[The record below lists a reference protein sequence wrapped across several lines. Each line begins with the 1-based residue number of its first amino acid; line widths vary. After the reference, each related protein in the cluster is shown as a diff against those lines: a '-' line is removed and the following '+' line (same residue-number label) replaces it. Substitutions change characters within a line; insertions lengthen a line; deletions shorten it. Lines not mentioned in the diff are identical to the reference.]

1 MVFQLPKK
9 AFPPRRGGSL
19 VDRLGLKLDR
29 RHTMVL
35 PMLPDLLD
43 WFEGQFS
50 NAIRRTSGETVSDDE
65 LEPFVHG
72 RSDETTILIQV
83 TGYPALEKLDP
94 ADAIKIAD
102 SRVLRTAH
110 HVVGLSSHPS
120 DTLVYGALSALSQKE
135 DGYRRPFATY
145 PCKNGDL
152 LWATELREGEL
163 FVLVDIK
170 MSPGS
175 RMDRGLEVLS
185 ASRRQA

>member
-1 MVFQLPKK
+1 MKVFQLPKK

-83 TGYPALEKLDP
+83 TGYSVLEKLDP
-94 ADAIKIAD
+94 ADVIKIAD

-120 DTLVYGALSALSQKE
+120 DDLVYGALDALSQK
-135 DGYRRPFATY
+135 DGHRRPFATY
-145 PCKNGDL
+145 PCKNGDI
-152 LWATELREGEL
+152 LWATEIRNGEL
-163 FVLVDIK
+163 FVLVDVQ
-170 MSPGS
+170 MSLGS
-175 RMDRGLEVLS
+175 SIDHKLEVPS